1 MVTLEIDVEAEIDLL
16 YQLPLGEFVAART
29 ALAAKLKANGDAQG
43 TSRVKALARP
53 NISAWAANQVY
64 WTAQREFEALQASTR
79 RLQQTQA
86 EGALD
91 TALREATKERR
102 EAQAAVMGRAESI
115 LSGAGQGLSTD
126 ILRRISA
133 TLEALAAEPALPE
146 GIRPGRLIRDLEL
159 PGFEAVL
166 RLARDSSRAQKP
178 PERAAF
184 RGVDPER
191 PSGARLSLAPET
203 TDDPRPGALD
213 QARAALAEAE
223 KSLDRARREAREAA
237 GARSVAE
244 KRAEAAHDELGEVTR
259 RMERAKERVAGS
271 AAAATAAR
279 HEDERTTA
287 ARDAAEAA
295 RDAALRTVR
304 EVE

>member
-64 WTAQREFEALQASTR
+64 WTAQREFETLQASTR

-146 GIRPGRLIRDLEL
+146 GIRPGRLIRDL
-159 PGFEAVL
+159 
-166 RLARDSSRAQKP
+166 
-178 PERAAF
+178 
-184 RGVDPER
+184 
-191 PSGARLSLAPET
+191 
-203 TDDPRPGALD
+203 
-213 QARAALAEAE
+213 
-223 KSLDRARREAREAA
+223 
-237 GARSVAE
+237 
-244 KRAEAAHDELGEVTR
+244 
-259 RMERAKERVAGS
+259 
-271 AAAATAAR
+271 
-279 HEDERTTA
+279 
-287 ARDAAEAA
+287 
-295 RDAALRTVR
+295 
-304 EVE
+304 